1 MKIFTSEHIKWVV
14 KSPSSKI
21 AILSINAYG
30 PKTKH
35 IVNHIQYAK
44 LHAYNYFEV
53 IKLWD
58 FDPYRRPTWHK
69 LPAIQEIF
77 DFGLD
82 FVLAI
87 DADAFFAN
95 CKYELKTITDDM
107 QVKDKSWAFGGDR
120 NAIINA
126 GVFIFR
132 NTEAGNRIIDTT
144 WKVYRPNKPQDPTN
158 GDNGAFQRVLVGQKN
173 FDDVK
178 ADVKSGNYYLHS
190 LHLNILLY
198 HGVF

>member
-1 MKIFTSEHIKWVV
+1 MFIYGFVPLVEYTHSLFFSYFTKYEGTTVLSTIYERAQLVKIFTSEHIKWVV

-44 LHAYNYFEV
+44 LHGYNYFEV

-82 FVLAI
+82 FV
-87 DADAFFAN
+87 
-95 CKYELKTITDDM
+95 
-107 QVKDKSWAFGGDR
+107 
-120 NAIINA
+120 
-126 GVFIFR
+126 
-132 NTEAGNRIIDTT
+132 
-144 WKVYRPNKPQDPTN
+144 
-158 GDNGAFQRVLVGQKN
+158 
-173 FDDVK
+173 
-178 ADVKSGNYYLHS
+178 
-190 LHLNILLY
+190 
-198 HGVF
+198 